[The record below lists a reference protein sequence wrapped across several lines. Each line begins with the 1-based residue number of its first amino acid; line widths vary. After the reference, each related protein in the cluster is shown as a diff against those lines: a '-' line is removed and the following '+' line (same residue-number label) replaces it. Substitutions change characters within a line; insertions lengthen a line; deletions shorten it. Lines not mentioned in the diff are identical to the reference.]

1 MNVKNL
7 LAQAVNA
14 QVAGDANAVT
24 QALKQAITQKTR
36 SLVRE
41 AAPNAHGIV
50 NWWENDTPFF
60 GPYDIELSEGE
71 VADFPAGQYE
81 IIVSADAK
89 QYGRNTVGNFSSR
102 AADPDEY
109 YGEEADYELNIHAIQ
124 LFEAQDDQ
132 AIAELEG
139 SAAAALVPE
148 HVCDQILNEI
158 KQKWARDADDDHP
171 GTY

>member
-1 MNVKNL
+1 MNVKHL
-7 LAQAVNA
+7 LAKAINA
-14 QVAGDANAVT
+14 HVAGDAEAVS
-24 QALKQAITQKTR
+24 QALKQAVAQKTR
-36 SLVRE
+36 NLVNE

-50 NWWENDTPFF
+50 NWWENDTAYF

-71 VADFPAGQYE
+71 VANFPAGPYE

-89 QYGRNTVGNFSSR
+89 QYGRNTRGNFSSR

-109 YGEEADYELNIHAIQ
+109 YGEEAEYELTIEAIQ

-139 SAAAALVPE
+139 PAAAALVPE
-148 HVCDQILNEI
+148 HVCDLILAEI
-158 KQKWARDADDDHP
+158 KQKWEREADDHP
-171 GTY
+171 STY